1 MVASGWWA
9 LTVNSPLHGWSRAD
23 LLTLAGV
30 AATVVTA
37 AFSPFRRVVLRGW
50 WAAAVWAGWPQRRYA
65 RWFTQ
70 TWGVYD
76 NPYLQE
82 QEWLDLGST
91 YVPLSIRR
99 RTGPCAGTRTLAI
112 ATAVL
117 ADEAAGNLVILGD
130 PGSGKST
137 LLKAYSVGVLGG
149 RGTVQA
155 GAARGH
161 RPVPFLIQLRKLA
174 RGDGPVSIAGY
185 LASATRCA
193 GTGP

>member
-1 MVASGWWA
+1 MVDSGWWA
-9 LTVNSPLHGWSRAD
+9 LTVNSPLHDWSRAD

-37 AFSPFRRVVLRGW
+37 AFPPFRRAVLRGW

-65 RWFTQ
+65 RWFAQ

-99 RTGPCAGTRTLAI
+99 RTGPGAGTQTLTI

-130 PGSGKST
+130 PGSGKFDPAQGLWRGSPRR
-137 LLKAYSVGVLGG
+137 AG
-149 RGTVQA
+149 RGSCRCGAWAPA
-155 GAARGH
+155 GAIP
-161 RPVPFLIQLRKLA
+161 RPVAQA
-174 RGDGPVSIAGY
+174 RPG
-185 LASATRCA
+185 
-193 GTGP
+193 